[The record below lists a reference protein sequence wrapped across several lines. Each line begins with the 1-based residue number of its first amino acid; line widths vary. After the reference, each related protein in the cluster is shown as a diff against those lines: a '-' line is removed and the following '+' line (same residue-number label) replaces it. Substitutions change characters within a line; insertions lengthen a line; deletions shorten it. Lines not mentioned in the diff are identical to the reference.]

1 MRITPETVK
10 QNVANAIREDVGSG
24 DINAALI
31 PAERQARARILTRDD
46 GVLCGM
52 PWANEAIRQIDA
64 SVKATWHSKDGDQ
77 ITAGSTILE
86 LEGNARSLLT
96 MERTIVNFVQFLSS
110 AATDARRFVDAVAHT
125 NAIILDTRKTIPGL
139 REAQK
144 YAVTTGGAENHRIG
158 LYDAYLLKEN
168 HIAAAGSITA
178 AVQTAR
184 NQHPEVKL
192 EVEVENDDQ
201 LAEAIDAGADMAL
214 LDNYTPAEMAVAV
227 QLTASRIPLEA
238 SGGITLDDVAAYAE
252 TGVDYISIGHLT
264 KNVDP
269 LDLSMRIVEMV

>member
-10 QNVANAIREDVGSG
+10 QNVADAIREDVGSG

-31 PAERQARARILTRDD
+31 PPERRARARILTRDD
-46 GVLCGM
+46 GVLCGT
-52 PWANEAIRQIDA
+52 PWANEAIRQIDD
-64 SVKATWHSKDGDQ
+64 SVMATWHRKDGDHV
-77 ITAGSTILE
+77 TAGSTILE
-86 LEGNARSLLT
+86 LEGSARSLLT

-110 AATDARRFVDAVAHT
+110 AATAARRFVEAVTHT
-125 NAIILDTRKTIPGL
+125 DAIILDTRKTIPGL

-144 YAVTTGGAENHRIG
+144 YAVTTGGAENHRMG
-158 LYDAYLLKEN
+158 LFDAYLLKEN

-178 AVQTAR
+178 AVNAAR
-184 NQHPEVKL
+184 AQHPDVKL

-201 LAEAIDAGADMAL
+201 LIETIDAGADMAL
-214 LDNYTPAEMAVAV
+214 LDNYTPTEMTVAV
-227 QLTASRIPLEA
+227 QLTAGRIPLEA

-264 KNVDP
+264 KNVEP
-269 LDLSMRIVEMV
+269 LDLSMRIVAMV